1 MVVGMGGA
9 ELPIE
14 VEMGRAGEPIDVVF
28 MQAVETSVTMG
39 GFVLEIALAIMS
51 VAVGL
56 IVALAGSWMAVCFTG
71 LVVMSVTVA
80 ASKA

>member
-1 MVVGMGGA
+1 MKLFLTLYKLAKKKQLFIVGY
-9 ELPIE
+9 LVI
-14 VEMGRAGEPIDVVF
+14 
-28 MQAVETSVTMG
+28 SVI

-80 ASKA
+80 ASKACT